1 MKDIDTSRYTITE
14 SGNVLRSVCRGR
26 RMTALE
32 EIKQKAEEWVN
43 KEPEDKCR
51 EKYSISKGLLG
62 LWEQTICEIR
72 SEIKAQEAPALIYAK
87 ELCDKLEHSMCAL
100 AGGPYNLKYSIEEV

>member
-1 MKDIDTSRYTITE
+1 MKRPKEIDKLIGDKRTKSRI
-14 SGNVLRSVCRGR
+14 S
-26 RMTALE
+26 
-32 EIKQKAEEWVN
+32 

-51 EKYSISKGLLG
+51 EKYSISKGLLD

-72 SEIKAQEAPALIYAK
+72 SEIKAQDTPALIYAK